1 MMINRVLLTM
11 VVLLALNNVDKLP
24 RRQQNARRNE
34 PLETMH
40 NLLMEVAAL
49 KEVIE
54 QKILLCIAENE
65 NVEGLREMTE
75 KVRKFKQDFS

>member
-11 VVLLALNNVDKLP
+11 IVLLALNIVDKLP

-54 QKILLCIAENE
+54 QNILVCIAENE

>member
-1 MMINRVLLTM
+1 MINRVLLTM
-11 VVLLALNNVDKLP
+11 IVLLALNNVDKLP
-24 RRQQNARRNE
+24 RGQQNARRNE

-54 QKILLCIAENE
+54 QKILVCIAENE
-65 NVEGLREMTE
+65 NVEGLREMIE

>member
-54 QKILLCIAENE
+54 QNILVCIAENE
-65 NVEGLREMTE
+65 NVEGLRKITE

>member
-11 VVLLALNNVDKLP
+11 IVLLALNNVDKLP
-24 RRQQNARRNE
+24 RGQQNARRNE

-54 QKILLCIAENE
+54 QKILVCIAENE

>member
-1 MMINRVLLTM
+1 MINRVLLTM
-11 VVLLALNNVDKLP
+11 IVLLALNNVDKLP
-24 RRQQNARRNE
+24 RGQQNARRNE

-54 QKILLCIAENE
+54 QKILVCIAENE

>member
-1 MMINRVLLTM
+1 MINRVLLTM
-11 VVLLALNNVDKLP
+11 IVLLALNNVDKLP

-54 QKILLCIAENE
+54 QKILVCIAENE
-65 NVEGLREMTE
+65 NVEGLREITE

>member
-1 MMINRVLLTM
+1 MINRVLLTM
-11 VVLLALNNVDKLP
+11 IVLLALNNVDKLP

-54 QKILLCIAENE
+54 QKILVCIAENE

>member
-54 QKILLCIAENE
+54 QKILVCIAENE

>member
-11 VVLLALNNVDKLP
+11 IVLLALNNVDKLP
-24 RRQQNARRNE
+24 RGQQNARRNE

-54 QKILLCIAENE
+54 QKILVCIAENE
-65 NVEGLREMTE
+65 NVEGLREMIE

>member
-1 MMINRVLLTM
+1 MINRVLLTM
-11 VVLLALNNVDKLP
+11 VVLLALNIVDKLP

-54 QKILLCIAENE
+54 QKILVCIAENE

>member
-54 QKILLCIAENE
+54 QKIVVCIAENE

>member
-1 MMINRVLLTM
+1 MINRVLLTM

>member
-1 MMINRVLLTM
+1 MINRVLLTM

-54 QKILLCIAENE
+54 QKILVCIAENE

>member
-11 VVLLALNNVDKLP
+11 IVLLALNNVDKLP

-54 QKILLCIAENE
+54 QKILVCIAENE